1 MKRFFRSTA
10 CLAGLFALLL
20 SAQAFAAPKT
30 TFIVA
35 PFSVQGPD
43 SFAYLQ
49 RSIPQMLTSRIYW
62 KDRVEPARA
71 LPDSVKPV
79 ASEAE
84 AEKLRAQYKADY
96 IIWGTVT
103 VVGEMCSLDVRV
115 RDKAGKI
122 WPQAREA
129 RAPQLIAAITG
140 VSDAI
145 NRDVFGRAPQPMS
158 AGGGAP
164 AGAVNQM
171 NTDIQINQTTSQ
183 DVYLNPQFRYS
194 GASAEDDSRLRS
206 QPLNF
211 PSIGMEVVDADGDGK
226 NEVFILQERAIG
238 AYRFTGARLDP
249 IGEFKF
255 PINHKA
261 LNVRSIQH
269 PSGRPWIIVT
279 LVDQRGQPSSQILT
293 YSGGQFTVM
302 MKNIKFYLNVAK
314 LAPSYKDTVI
324 GQQAMPPRLFRP
336 GVYEMIP
343 QGGTLVQGQKLDL
356 PPDANV
362 FNFAYLPGSRGDKA
376 GQKLM
381 VLSESEQIRAYGPN
395 NNRISTTS
403 EKYSGSA
410 TGLEIDPSMP
420 GLHRDDVTIASV
432 FYIPMRMLAMDLER
446 DGNWDILVNKPIST
460 ASEIFDRYR
469 FFPQAEIHSLYW
481 DGLGLSMKW
490 KTRRIKGSMVDYT
503 IADVN
508 NDGVPDLVVCLN
520 THPGAL
526 GVKARK
532 TVVVLYPLDLN
543 RADPA
548 TKPDMSDI
556 HN

>member
-1 MKRFFRSTA
+1 MKRFVRLTA
-10 CLAGLFALLL
+10 SLAGLCLLL
-20 SAQAFAAPKT
+20 LTAQASAAQKS

-35 PFSVQGPD
+35 PFTVQGPE
-43 SFAYLQ
+43 SYSYLQ
-49 RSIPQMLTSRIYW
+49 RSIPEMLTSRIFW
-62 KDRVEPARA
+62 KDRVEPVRA
-71 LPDSVKPV
+71 LPANAQPV
-79 ASEAE
+79 TDESA
-84 AEKLRAQYKADY
+84 AEKLRAQHKADY
-96 IIWGTVT
+96 VIWGTVT

-115 RDKAGKI
+115 RDKAGKV

-129 RAPQLIAAITG
+129 RAPQLIAAISA

-145 NRDVFGRAPQPMS
+145 NRDVFGRASQPSM
-158 AGGGAP
+158 AGGGGSG
-164 AGAVNQM
+164 GAVNQM
-171 NTDIQINQTTSQ
+171 NADIQINQTTSQ

-206 QPLNF
+206 QPLSF

-226 NEVFILQERAIG
+226 NEVFILQERSIG
-238 AYRFTGARLDP
+238 AYRFNNGRLDP
-249 IGEFKF
+249 LAEFKF
-255 PINHKA
+255 PINHKC
-261 LNVRSIQH
+261 LNVRSIDH
-269 PSGRPWIIVT
+269 PSGRPWIVVSV
-279 LVDQRGQPSSQILT
+279 VDQRGQPVSHILT
-293 YSGGQFTVM
+293 FTGQFNVVM
-302 MKNIKFYLNVAK
+302 SKIKFYLNVAK
-314 LAPSYKDTVI
+314 LAPSYKNVII

-343 QGGTLVQGQKLDL
+343 QGGTLVQGTKLDL

-362 FNFAYLPGSRGDKA
+362 FNFAYLPGSRGER
-376 GQKLM
+376 GGEKLM

-432 FYIPMRMLAMDLER
+432 FYIPMRMLAMDLEH
-446 DGNWDILVNKPIST
+446 DGNWELIVNKPIST

-481 DGLGLSMKW
+481 DGLGLSMQW
-490 KTRRIKGSMVDYT
+490 KTRRIKGSMVDYC
-503 IADVN
+503 IADAN
-508 NDGVPDLVVCLN
+508 NDGIPDLVVCLN

-526 GVKARK
+526 GVKSRK
-532 TVVVLYPLDLN
+532 TVVVLYPLDLG
-543 RADPA
+543 RTDPN
-548 TKPDMSDI
+548 TRPYDDTS
-556 HN
+556 N

>member
-1 MKRFFRSTA
+1 MKRFFRSTV
-10 CLAGLFALLL
+10 CLAGLLALLL
-20 SAQAFAAPKT
+20 SAQAFAAQKS

-62 KDRVEPARA
+62 KDRVEPVRA

-79 ASEAE
+79 ANEDE

-145 NRDVFGRAPQPMS
+145 NRDVFGRASQPVS
-158 AGGGAP
+158 SGGGAS
-164 AGAVNQM
+164 AGAINQM

-194 GASAEDDSRLRS
+194 GASSEDDSRLRS

-211 PSIGMEVVDADGDGK
+211 SSIGMEVVDADGDGK
-226 NEVFILQERAIG
+226 NEVFLLQERAIN
-238 AYRFTGARLDP
+238 AYRFSSAKLEP

-279 LVDQRGQPSSQILT
+279 LVDQRGQPNSQILT
-293 YSGGQFTVM
+293 FSGGQFTVV
-302 MKNIKFYLNVAK
+302 MKNIKFYLNVVK
-314 LAPSYKDTVI
+314 LAPAYKEAII

-336 GVYEMIP
+336 GVYEMIS
-343 QGGTLVQGQKLDL
+343 QGGTLVQGQKIDL

-376 GQKLM
+376 GQKLL
-381 VLSESEQIRAYGPN
+381 VLSETEYIRAYGPN
-395 NNRISTTS
+395 NNRISTTN

-432 FYIPMRMLAMDLER
+432 FYIPMRMLATDLER

-548 TKPDMSDI
+548 TRPDMSD
-556 HN
+556 N